1 MVSTF
6 VSRHDAPS
14 HEAPLAR
21 ARARLWAAAAL
32 VAVLAQPAFAQT
44 FPVTGRVTSADGQIL
59 VGVTVQVFGTEVG
72 ALTNTAGVYQ
82 LNAPNATARLVF
94 TMLGYQR
101 QEVEIAGRARVDVI
115 MATDALRLDEI
126 VVVGY
131 GAQAREVVSGSV
143 GQISAA
149 DISRTSATTTAS
161 ALVGKVAGINT
172 RASITPSLNQYT
184 DREPR
189 DGRPGASTVLQIRNL
204 GEPLFVVDGVPV
216 SPLEF
221 NQLNATD
228 IENISV
234 LKDASASVYGF
245 RAANGVVLVTTKR
258 GSAAQSRPVFQF
270 DTYYGWQNLDRGRS
284 PFGYANSAL
293 QFKYGIVESQQNL
306 GQPRT
311 ITREELEN
319 YRIGAPGYE
328 SFEAW
333 NGVINN
339 PNAPQYSINTSL
351 SGGTPNATYYMSLGR
366 VSQDY
371 VMKDNNFNRTNF
383 QANLRTS
390 VFDNLTFGTELRGRL
405 EGTTNVALTQ
415 TDDPFQV
422 YFQVIQSTWP
432 YEDWW
437 ANGNPN
443 FIRGDVRY
451 LIRSPATLSRD
462 VSGTIDQIRRNFAG
476 NFWLE
481 YALPFNIRLKGTYS
495 HIVNQHQ
502 WDLHRYT
509 YDAYCYDKATD
520 TYRVCDTY
528 QGQERRSARDVGKD
542 NFGQLQVTHT
552 GTFGSHTLSS
562 VAAVELSG
570 GETTSLE
577 VRSVPPTNYSD
588 IINFVNVTSVLNN
601 WTINRRASFVGRVN
615 YDYQQK
621 YLVEALGRYDGSY
634 LYAPSKRW
642 GLFPGVTLGWR
653 LTEEAFFTE
662 RLGIGFF
669 DELKLRASWGQAGRE
684 QGISDWGYLSGA
696 NYGVGTGAVLD
707 NTLVT
712 GVRPRGL
719 PVTNLSWV
727 TSTTT
732 NFGVDF
738 AVLNSRLSGEFDL
751 FQRKLTGLPAP
762 RYDVTVPLE
771 VGYTLPNENLESEAN
786 VGIEG
791 IVRYQGQIASVGY
804 TIAPNFTLA
813 RRKILDRYNPQFGN
827 SWLEYRNGTQN
838 RWADA
843 TAGFLPEVIGQFQ
856 SMEEIANHPVDID
869 GQGNRTLLPGDWI
882 LNDVNGDGIIN
893 TLDYRVHN
901 FSANTPPVLS
911 YGLNGT
917 LSYRAFT
924 LSYDFAGGSLF
935 TYAPNND
942 LFRPYS
948 TDHNGAAYIWSRWR
962 RADPYNDNSEWIPG
976 KYPPVR
982 KAQTN
987 HISQLRTNR
996 ADVNISYLRLKRAEL
1011 AYAVPEFVSERL
1023 GLAGVRIYASAANPW
1038 LLTNLDVAFDPE
1050 QRQNAGQ
1057 TYPTASVVNIGM
1069 SARVGG
1075 R

>member
-1 MVSTF
+1 
-6 VSRHDAPS
+6 
-14 HEAPLAR
+14 
-21 ARARLWAAAAL
+21 
-32 VAVLAQPAFAQT
+32 
-44 FPVTGRVTSADGQIL
+44 
-59 VGVTVQVFGTEVG
+59 
-72 ALTNTAGVYQ
+72 
-82 LNAPNATARLVF
+82 
-94 TMLGYQR
+94 
-101 QEVEIAGRARVDVI
+101 
-115 MATDALRLDEI
+115 
-126 VVVGY
+126 
-131 GAQAREVVSGSV
+131 
-143 GQISAA
+143 
-149 DISRTSATTTAS
+149 
-161 ALVGKVAGINT
+161 
-172 RASITPSLNQYT
+172 
-184 DREPR
+184 
-189 DGRPGASTVLQIRNL
+189 
-204 GEPLFVVDGVPV
+204 
-216 SPLEF
+216 
-221 NQLNATD
+221 
-228 IENISV
+228 
-234 LKDASASVYGF
+234 
-245 RAANGVVLVTTKR
+245 
-258 GSAAQSRPVFQF
+258 
-270 DTYYGWQNLDRGRS
+270 
-284 PFGYANSAL
+284 
-293 QFKYGIVESQQNL
+293 
-306 GQPRT
+306 
-311 ITREELEN
+311 
-319 YRIGAPGYE
+319 
-328 SFEAW
+328 
-333 NGVINN
+333 
-339 PNAPQYSINTSL
+339 
-351 SGGTPNATYYMSLGR
+351 
-366 VSQDY
+366 
-371 VMKDNNFNRTNF
+371 
-383 QANLRTS
+383 
-390 VFDNLTFGTELRGRL
+390 
-405 EGTTNVALTQ
+405 
-415 TDDPFQV
+415 
-422 YFQVIQSTWP
+422 
-432 YEDWW
+432 
-437 ANGNPN
+437 
-443 FIRGDVRY
+443 
-451 LIRSPATLSRD
+451 
-462 VSGTIDQIRRNFAG
+462 
-476 NFWLE
+476 
-481 YALPFNIRLKGTYS
+481 
-495 HIVNQHQ
+495 
-502 WDLHRYT
+502 
-509 YDAYCYDKATD
+509 
-520 TYRVCDTY
+520 
-528 QGQERRSARDVGKD
+528 
-542 NFGQLQVTHT
+542 
-552 GTFGSHTLSS
+552 
-562 VAAVELSG
+562 
-570 GETTSLE
+570 
-577 VRSVPPTNYSD
+577 
-588 IINFVNVTSVLNN
+588 VNVTSVLNN
-601 WTINRRASFVGRVN
+601 WTINRRASFIGRVN

-653 LTEEAFFTE
+653 LTQEGFFTE
-662 RLGIGFF
+662 RLGIRIF

-696 NYGVGTGAVLD
+696 NYGVGSGAVLD
-707 NTLVT
+707 NTLIT

-738 AVLNSRLSGEFDL
+738 AMLGGRLSGEFDV

-791 IVRYQGQIASVGY
+791 IMRYQGQIASVGY

-813 RRKILDRYNPQFGN
+813 RRKILDRYNTQFGN
-827 SWLEYRNGTQN
+827 SWLEYRNGTEN

-924 LSYDFAGGSLF
+924 FSYDLAGGSLF

-962 RADPYNDNSEWIPG
+962 RADPYDDNSEWIPG

-1011 AYAVPEFVSERL
+1011 AYIVPEFVSERL
-1023 GLAGVRIYASAANPW
+1023 GLSGVRVYASATNPW

-1057 TYPTASVVNIGM
+1057 TYPTASIVNIGM